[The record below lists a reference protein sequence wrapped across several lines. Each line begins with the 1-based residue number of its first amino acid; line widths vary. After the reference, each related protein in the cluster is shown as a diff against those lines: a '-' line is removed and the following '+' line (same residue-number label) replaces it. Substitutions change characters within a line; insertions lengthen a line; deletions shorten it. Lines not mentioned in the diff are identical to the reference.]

1 MASRFHQ
8 RFAVRYY
15 VTLDEYMSPDGESA
29 SGPCGL
35 LFELSQAGCRISS
48 LGTRRFGYDENV
60 RIQIPG
66 FGALEG
72 RVRLASDGAVALRF
86 QRPLSAA
93 VLDQLVRICRGGDT
107 RAVA

>member
-15 VTLDEYMSPDGESA
+15 VTLDEYLTLDKVRAGGSR
-29 SGPCGL
+29 GL
-35 LFELSQAGCRISS
+35 LFELSQAGCRVSS
-48 LGTRRFGYDENV
+48 LGTRRFGFDENV
-60 RIQIPG
+60 RVQIPG

-86 QRPLSAA
+86 QQPLSAA
-93 VLDQLVRICRGGDT
+93 VLDQLVRLCRGGDK